1 MNEIE
6 YEGKTYVLKQDI
18 ESVIKERI
26 NKVAARATTAE
37 SALEEAHRRLEKA
50 EKAMSSVDILNQ
62 QLAEMQTKLQTSEN
76 RFNRYQSISKHGLTD
91 PDLVEAIEWSYE
103 RSQKNAAEKDR
114 KTLSEWLDSVVDNP
128 DTAPITI
135 RPHLQALKMI
145 DDTPAPATEAQTNI
159 TEMPPADTYSQLSS
173 LEQARAPRANAQ
185 AMPTPESADFMD
197 RALRDPDFY
206 AQNREKVISAW
217 KNRNKRQ
224 V

>member
-26 NKVAARATTAE
+26 GKVAARATTAE
-37 SALEEAHRRLEKA
+37 SALAEAQRRLEKA

-62 QLAEMQTKLQTSEN
+62 QLTDLQTKLQTSEN

-103 RSQKNAAEKDR
+103 RSQKNATDKDK
-114 KTLSEWLDSVVDNP
+114 KTLSEWLDSVVENP
-128 DTAPITI
+128 ETAPITI
-135 RPHLQALKMI
+135 RPHLQALKMV
-145 DDTPAPATEAQTNI
+145 DDG
-159 TEMPPADTYSQLSS
+159 PADAQPNVADLPAADTQSQLAS
-173 LEQARAPRANAQ
+173 LEQARAPRTNAK
-185 AMPTPESADFMD
+185 AMPTPESADFLD
-197 RALRDPDFY
+197 RALRDPEFY
-206 AQNREKVISAW
+206 AQNRDKVMSAW
-217 KNRNKRQ
+217 KNRNKRT

>member
-6 YEGKTYVLKQDI
+6 HEGKTYVLKTQVEAI
-18 ESVIKERI
+18 IKDRVG
-26 NKVAARATTAE
+26 KVAQRATAAE
-37 SALEEAHRRLEKA
+37 HALEAAQSRLEKA

-62 QLAEMQTKLQTSEN
+62 QLAEMQSKLSTSEN

-103 RSQKNAAEKDR
+103 RSQKSKADKEKQ
-114 KTLSEWLDSVVDNP
+114 TLSEWLDSVVENP

-145 DDTPAPATEAQTNI
+145 DEPAAADTPAEQMPAANTQAQLA
-159 TEMPPADTYSQLSS
+159 ELHAQQPP
-173 LEQARAPRANAQ
+173 PRANAG

-197 RALRDPDFY
+197 RALRDPEFY
-206 AQNREKVISAW
+206 AQNREKVMSAW

>member
-1 MNEIE
+1 MYEIE
-6 YEGKTYVLKQDI
+6 HEGKTYVLKTQVEAI
-18 ESVIKERI
+18 IKDRVG
-26 NKVAARATTAE
+26 KVAQRATAAE
-37 SALEEAHRRLEKA
+37 QALEAAQSRLEKA

-62 QLAEMQTKLQTSEN
+62 QLAEMQNKLETSES
-76 RFNRYQSISKHGLTD
+76 RFTRYQSISKHGLTD

-103 RSQKNAAEKDR
+103 RSQKSKGDQER
-114 KTLSEWLDSVVDNP
+114 QTLAEWLDSVVENP

-145 DDTPAPATEAQTNI
+145 DEPAAAESAPAAAL
-159 TEMPPADTYSQLSS
+159 PPADTHAQLAE
-173 LEQARAPRANAQ
+173 LHDQRPPPRANAG

-197 RALRDPDFY
+197 RALRDPEFY
-206 AQNREKVISAW
+206 AQNREKVMSAW

>member
-6 YEGKTYVLKQDI
+6 HEGKTYVLKTQVEAI
-18 ESVIKERI
+18 IKDRVG
-26 NKVAARATTAE
+26 KVAQRATAAE
-37 SALEEAHRRLEKA
+37 QALEAAHSRLEKA

-62 QLAEMQTKLQTSEN
+62 QLAEMQNKLATSES
-76 RFNRYQSISKHGLTD
+76 RFTRYQSISKHGLTD

-103 RSQKNAAEKDR
+103 RSQKSKGDKEKQ
-114 KTLSEWLDSVVDNP
+114 TLAEWLDSVVENP

-145 DDTPAPATEAQTNI
+145 DEPATAAESTPAAQLPT
-159 TEMPPADTYSQLSS
+159 ADTSVQLAE
-173 LEQARAPRANAQ
+173 LHAQQPPPRANAG

-197 RALRDPDFY
+197 RALRDPEFY
-206 AQNREKVISAW
+206 AQNREKVMSAW

>member
-26 NKVAARATTAE
+26 GKVAARATTAE
-37 SALEEAHRRLEKA
+37 SALAEAQRRLEKA

-62 QLAEMQTKLQTSEN
+62 QLTDLQTKLQTSEN

-103 RSQKNAAEKDR
+103 RSQKNATDKDK

-128 DTAPITI
+128 ETAPITI
-135 RPHLQALKMI
+135 RPHLQALKMV
-145 DDTPAPATEAQTNI
+145 DDG
-159 TEMPPADTYSQLSS
+159 PADAQPNVADLPAADTQSQLAS
-173 LEQARAPRANAQ
+173 LEQARAPRTNAK
-185 AMPTPESADFMD
+185 AMPTPESADFLD
-197 RALRDPDFY
+197 RALRDPEFY
-206 AQNREKVISAW
+206 AQNRDKVMSAW
-217 KNRNKRQ
+217 KNRNKRT

>member
-6 YEGKTYVLKQDI
+6 YEGKTYVLKTQVEAI
-18 ESVIKERI
+18 IKDRVG
-26 NKVAARATTAE
+26 KVAQRATAAE
-37 SALEEAHRRLEKA
+37 HALEAAQSRLEKA

-62 QLAEMQTKLQTSEN
+62 QLAEMQGKLQTSEN
-76 RFNRYQSISKHGLTD
+76 RFTRYQSISKHGLTD

-103 RSQKNAAEKDR
+103 RSQKSKGDKEKQ
-114 KTLSEWLDSVVDNP
+114 TLAEWLDSVVDNP

-145 DDTPAPATEAQTNI
+145 DEQPADAAAAK
-159 TEMPPADTYSQLSS
+159 MPPADTQPQLAE
-173 LEQARAPRANAQ
+173 LHAQQPPPRANTG

-197 RALRDPDFY
+197 RALRDPEFY
-206 AQNREKVISAW
+206 AQNREKVMSAW

>member
-6 YEGKTYVLKQDI
+6 HDGKTYVLKQDI

-26 NKVAARATTAE
+26 GKVAARATTAE
-37 SALEEAHRRLEKA
+37 SALAEAQRRLDKA

-103 RSQKNAAEKDR
+103 RSQKNAADKDK

-135 RPHLQALKMI
+135 RPHLQALKMV
-145 DDTPAPATEAQTNI
+145 DDTPAAEAQPNVA
-159 TEMPPADTYSQLSS
+159 EMPAADTHAQLSA
-173 LEQARAPRANAQ
+173 LEQTRAPRANSK
-185 AMPTPESADFMD
+185 AMPTPESADFLD
-197 RALRDPDFY
+197 RALRDPEFY
-206 AQNREKVISAW
+206 AQNRDKVVSAW
-217 KNRNKRQ
+217 KQRNRRQ

>member
-6 YEGKTYVLKQDI
+6 YEGKTYVLKTQVEAI
-18 ESVIKERI
+18 IKDRVG
-26 NKVAARATTAE
+26 KVAQRATAAE
-37 SALEEAHRRLEKA
+37 HALEAAQSRLEKA

-62 QLAEMQTKLQTSEN
+62 QLAEMQGKLQTSEN
-76 RFNRYQSISKHGLTD
+76 RFTRYQSISKHGLTD

-103 RSQKNAAEKDR
+103 RSQKSKGDKEKQ
-114 KTLSEWLDSVVDNP
+114 TLAEWLDSVVDNP

-145 DDTPAPATEAQTNI
+145 DEQPADAAAAK
-159 TEMPPADTYSQLSS
+159 MPPADTQPQLAE
-173 LEQARAPRANAQ
+173 LHAQQPPPRANAG

-197 RALRDPDFY
+197 RALRDPEFY
-206 AQNREKVISAW
+206 AQNREKVMSAW

>member
-6 YEGKTYVLKQDI
+6 YEGKTYVLKTQVEAI
-18 ESVIKERI
+18 IKDRVG
-26 NKVAARATTAE
+26 KVAQRATAAE
-37 SALEEAHRRLEKA
+37 HALEAAQSRLEKA

-62 QLAEMQTKLQTSEN
+62 QIAEMQGKLQTSEN
-76 RFNRYQSISKHGLTD
+76 RFTRYQSISKHGLTD

-103 RSQKNAAEKDR
+103 RSQKSKGDKEKQ
-114 KTLSEWLDSVVDNP
+114 TLAEWLDSVVDNP

-145 DDTPAPATEAQTNI
+145 DEQPADAAAAK
-159 TEMPPADTYSQLSS
+159 MPPADTQPQLAE
-173 LEQARAPRANAQ
+173 LHAQQPPPRANAG

-197 RALRDPDFY
+197 RALRDPEFY
-206 AQNREKVISAW
+206 AQNREKVMSAW

-224 V
+224 G

>member
-6 YEGKTYVLKQDI
+6 HEGKTYVLKTQVEAI
-18 ESVIKERI
+18 IKDRVG
-26 NKVAARATTAE
+26 KVAQRATAAE
-37 SALEEAHRRLEKA
+37 HALEAAQSRLEKA

-62 QLAEMQTKLQTSEN
+62 QLAEMQSKLATSEN

-103 RSQKNAAEKDR
+103 RSQKSKADKEKQ
-114 KTLSEWLDSVVDNP
+114 TLSEWLDSVVENP
-128 DTAPITI
+128 DSAPITI

-145 DDTPAPATEAQTNI
+145 DEPAAAADTPAGQL
-159 TEMPPADTYSQLSS
+159 PPADTQAQLAE
-173 LEQARAPRANAQ
+173 LHDQRPPPRANAG

-197 RALRDPDFY
+197 RALRDPEFY
-206 AQNREKVISAW
+206 AQNRDKVMSAW

-224 V
+224 G

>member
-6 YEGKTYVLKQDI
+6 HEGKTYVLKTQVEAI
-18 ESVIKERI
+18 IKDRVG
-26 NKVAARATTAE
+26 KVAQRATAAE
-37 SALEEAHRRLEKA
+37 HALEAAQSRLEKA

-62 QLAEMQTKLQTSEN
+62 QLAEMQSKLSTSEN

-103 RSQKNAAEKDR
+103 RSQKSKADKEKQ
-114 KTLSEWLDSVVDNP
+114 TLSEWLDSVVENP

-145 DDTPAPATEAQTNI
+145 DEPAAADTPAEQMPA
-159 TEMPPADTYSQLSS
+159 ADTQAQLAE
-173 LEQARAPRANAQ
+173 LHAQQPPPRANAG

-197 RALRDPDFY
+197 RALRDPEFY
-206 AQNREKVISAW
+206 AQNREKVMSAW

>member
-26 NKVAARATTAE
+26 GKVAARATTAE
-37 SALEEAHRRLEKA
+37 SALAEAQRRLEKA

-62 QLAEMQTKLQTSEN
+62 QLTDLQTKLQTSEN

-103 RSQKNAAEKDR
+103 RSQKNATDKDK
-114 KTLSEWLDSVVDNP
+114 KTLSEWLDSVVENP
-128 DTAPITI
+128 ETAPITI
-135 RPHLQALKMI
+135 RPHLQALKMV
-145 DDTPAPATEAQTNI
+145 DDG
-159 TEMPPADTYSQLSS
+159 PADAQPNVADLPAADTQAQLAS
-173 LEQARAPRANAQ
+173 LEQARAPRTNAK
-185 AMPTPESADFMD
+185 AMPTPESADFLD
-197 RALRDPDFY
+197 RALRDPEFY
-206 AQNREKVISAW
+206 AQNRDKVMSAW
-217 KNRNKRQ
+217 KNRNKRT

>member
-26 NKVAARATTAE
+26 GKVAARATTAE
-37 SALEEAHRRLEKA
+37 SALAEAQRRLEKA

-62 QLAEMQTKLQTSEN
+62 QLTDLQTKLQTSEN

-103 RSQKNAAEKDR
+103 RSQKNATDKDK
-114 KTLSEWLDSVVDNP
+114 KTLSEWLDSVVENP
-128 DTAPITI
+128 ETAPITI
-135 RPHLQALKMI
+135 RPHLQALKMV
-145 DDTPAPATEAQTNI
+145 DDG
-159 TEMPPADTYSQLSS
+159 PADTQPNVADLPAADTQAQLAS
-173 LEQARAPRANAQ
+173 LEQARAPRTNAK
-185 AMPTPESADFMD
+185 AMPTPESADFLD
-197 RALRDPDFY
+197 RALRDPEFY
-206 AQNREKVISAW
+206 AQNRDKVMSAW
-217 KNRNKRQ
+217 KNRNKRT

>member
-6 YEGKTYVLKQDI
+6 HEGKTYVLKTQVEAI
-18 ESVIKERI
+18 IKDRVG
-26 NKVAARATTAE
+26 KVAQRATAAE
-37 SALEEAHRRLEKA
+37 HALEAAQSRLEKA

-62 QLAEMQTKLQTSEN
+62 QLAEMQSKLATSEN

-103 RSQKNAAEKDR
+103 RSQKSKADKEKQ
-114 KTLSEWLDSVVDNP
+114 TLSEWLDSVVENP
-128 DTAPITI
+128 DSAPITI

-145 DDTPAPATEAQTNI
+145 DEPAAAADAPAGQL
-159 TEMPPADTYSQLSS
+159 PPADTQAQLAE
-173 LEQARAPRANAQ
+173 LHDQRPPPRANAG

-197 RALRDPDFY
+197 RALRDPEFY
-206 AQNREKVISAW
+206 AQNRDKVMSAW

-224 V
+224 G